1 MRLPRGVNGSEAATL
16 YHRGAV
22 RSLCTDAPATLRR
35 DEPRR
40 GLASGGAPWEDAL
53 VSTPTPGSAPL
64 RPKLTRSRDRMI
76 AGVCGGIAEWFG
88 WKPDRVRIAYV
99 IASILSAAFPGIIVY
114 LLLWL
119 VMPEPDE

>member
-1 MRLPRGVNGSEAATL
+1 MATPSPGASPPRA
-16 YHRGAV
+16 
-22 RSLCTDAPATLRR
+22 
-35 DEPRR
+35 
-40 GLASGGAPWEDAL
+40 
-53 VSTPTPGSAPL
+53 
-64 RPKLTRSRDRMI
+64 KLTRSRDRMI